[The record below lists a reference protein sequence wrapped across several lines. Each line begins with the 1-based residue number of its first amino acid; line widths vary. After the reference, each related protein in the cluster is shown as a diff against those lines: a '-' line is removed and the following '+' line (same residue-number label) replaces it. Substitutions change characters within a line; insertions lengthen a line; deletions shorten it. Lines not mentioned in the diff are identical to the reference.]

1 MCFNSA
7 EPLLFYRTFS
17 AYILRTYLQCFS
29 YHRHLFYRVF
39 PLASSPLLLLYT
51 WNSGGFVPV
60 WRGTAIVPSP
70 ILGFETEETRAGF
83 RVLSNCVVVLGLSA
97 YPLAACTPPDCCRLY
112 ATWLPI
118 DFHKMKD
125 VSVVPCR
132 ARPLGAPHCRGHERR
147 ARFRM
152 DIVPMVAFCIPPSLS
167 TAVWSAS

>member
-39 PLASSPLLLLYT
+39 PLASSPLLLL
-51 WNSGGFVPV
+51 SVEF
-60 WRGTAIVPSP
+60 WRFLFRYDEAPRSSLVRFWDSKRKRPARGSVYFLIVS
-70 ILGFETEETRAGF
+70 LFW
-83 RVLSNCVVVLGLSA
+83 VCSA
-97 YPLAACTPPDCCRLY
+97 YPLVACTPPDCCWLD

-125 VSVVPCR
+125 VSVVPCG
-132 ARPLGAPHCRGHERR
+132 ARPFGAPHCRGHERR

-167 TAVWSAS
+167 TALWSAS